1 MLSKAY
7 SQTNGASCTK
17 TQEADLITSGCPDR
31 LHILKARFPTV
42 DIIPEVLESV
52 DGMTTLEKIVPG
64 LLLKCILSQLISLHP
79 SNCEV
84 YRFFFLYTKLF
95 CFMSAQK
102 QQPAY
107 HAEKPLKASA
117 KINLSSFYIV
127 SCICHNAEKSRAKLF
142 SFILVIK
149 TVLYNYNIQCYKG
162 KNFL

>member
-52 DGMTTLEKIVPG
+52 DGMTKLEKIVPG

-84 YRFFFLYTKLF
+84 YRFFFSIPN
-95 CFMSAQK
+95 CSASCQSRNNS
-102 QQPAY
+102 QPTM
-107 HAEKPLKASA
+107 LR
-117 KINLSSFYIV
+117 NL
-127 SCICHNAEKSRAKLF
+127 
-142 SFILVIK
+142 
-149 TVLYNYNIQCYKG
+149 
-162 KNFL
+162 